1 MRNGLPDHFIKFFIM
16 IHKNKISKG
25 YRRLLLFSLMILVYA
40 QNFAQA
46 VKGWELEK
54 MPVDLE
60 TDFALSALPPH
71 LRNDATVYLLDPIK
85 GYYIARQGSSGF
97 ICFVSR
103 TEWAWAEFRNDL
115 ATPISYDAE
124 GARSIF
130 PVYEDVAA
138 MRASGKFTAI
148 QIRDSVMNRIIKGV
162 YKAPTRA
169 GISYMLSPVMRVYPA
184 MPDNKNIIT
193 VSGPHYMFYA
203 PYITNK
209 DVGIQP
215 GIQGPVMVNPGQY
228 VLGEGKDPY
237 GYIILSASETEK
249 TKILEDGKDLLK
261 RLAEYKPWFKIETGD
276 GHHVMAEN
284 N

>member
-1 MRNGLPDHFIKFFIM
+1 MIYLKKTSRNFKNLCLTCSMVLIALYNFGQGIPD
-16 IHKNKISKG
+16 G
-25 YRRLLLFSLMILVYA
+25 V
-40 QNFAQA
+40 
-46 VKGWELEK
+46 LEK

-71 LRNDATVYLLDPIK
+71 LRQDATVYLLDPKK
-85 GYYIARQGSSGF
+85 GYYVSHQGSNGF

-130 PVYEDVAA
+130 PVYQDVAE
-138 MRASGKFTAI
+138 MRASGNFTAI
-148 QIRDSVMNRIIKGV
+148 QIKDSITNRIIKGV
-162 YKAPTRA
+162 YKAPARV

-184 MPDNKNIIT
+184 MPDNKNIVT
-193 VSGPHYMFYA
+193 VSYPHYMFYA
-203 PYITNK
+203 PYITNR

-215 GIQGPVMVNPGQY
+215 GGPGPVMVNPGQL

-237 GYIILSASETEK
+237 GYIIIGANETEK
-249 TKILEDGKDLLK
+249 AVILNNGKDLLK
-261 RLAEYKPWFKIETGD
+261 RLAEYKPWFKIESNSA
-276 GHHVMAEN
+276 HHGTVRN